1 MLKYILT
8 FFLFLFVSSSYSQ
21 QNNYPQQN
29 NNYQV
34 LSLKFSLKYQIT
46 QSSFIEI
53 PDIPNH
59 RLGTAI
65 GTGVA
70 LFNDSLSVPVKS
82 YFIYDYVD
90 GNGTFTDY
98 YVFTFNNGSS
108 FTVQAQGVAQGSGP
122 NGGNP
127 LFQANTYVTAG
138 TGDFVNFKAVGTMSG
153 NRNSMVENSA
163 LVKLSFDMK

>member
-8 FFLFLFVSSSYSQ
+8 LFLFVFISNTYSQ
-21 QNNYPQQN
+21 QYYFQRTN
-29 NNYQV
+29 
-34 LSLKFSLKYQIT
+34 LKFSVKYQIT
-46 QSSFIEI
+46 QSSYIDV
-53 PDIPNH
+53 PDTVNH

-70 LFNDSLSVPVKS
+70 LFGDSLSVPVKS
-82 YFIYDYVD
+82 YFIYDYID
-90 GNGTFTDY
+90 GNGSFTDY
-98 YVFTFNNGSS
+98 YVFTFPDGSS

-127 LFQANTYVTAG
+127 LFQANTSVTSG
-138 TGDFVNFKAVGTMSG
+138 TGEFLNFRAVGTMSG

-163 LVKLSFDMK
+163 LVKLSFEMK